1 MKNIHRTQHNTP
13 ETKIETHNRH
23 DLLTNEKYEDSID
36 RNPSSTKIHKPSPVF
51 VHGVINYGEMM
62 KRIRD
67 IAEDEQYST
76 KSLAN
81 NVIKINCLTPET
93 YRKLVR
99 YFKENN
105 IFYHT
110 Y

>member
-1 MKNIHRTQHNTP
+1 MS
-13 ETKIETHNRH
+13 IE
-23 DLLTNEKYEDSID
+23 
-36 RNPSSTKIHKPSPVF
+36 RNPSSTKIHKPYPVF